1 MFTFRPSAERGRF
14 DFGWLQTHHTFSF
27 GEFDDPAWR
36 GFHKLRVMNEDVI
49 APGGGFGMHPHR
61 NMEIVTYVISGSL
74 RHEDSLGNG
83 GEIGAGEW
91 QRMTAGSGILHSEAN
106 PSAESVHLYQIWIQP
121 SRAGLTPSYD
131 QKRFTPE
138 NLADSLTAVVT
149 PDGANG
155 SLRIEQD
162 ASIYLGNLL
171 AGKSRSLT
179 LPAGRAGW
187 LQVVRGSLRLGSQ
200 RLTAGDAMA
209 VAEENT
215 VPIEAESDVQYL
227 WFDLP

>member
-27 GEFDDPAWR
+27 GAYDDPAWR

-61 NMEIVTYVISGSL
+61 NMEIVTYVLSGAL

-83 GEIGAGEW
+83 GVIGTGEW

-106 PSAESVHLYQIWIQP
+106 PSAEPVHLYQIWIQP
-121 SRAGLTPSYD
+121 SRAGLAPSYD
-131 QKRFTPE
+131 QKRFAPE
-138 NLADSLTAVVT
+138 NSADSLTAVVT

-162 ASIYLGNLL
+162 ASIYLGNLP
-171 AGKSRSLT
+171 AGKNRSLT
-179 LPAGRAGW
+179 LPTGRAGW
-187 LQVVRGSLRLGSQ
+187 LQVVRGNLLVNSQ
-200 RLTAGDAMA
+200 HLSAGDA
-209 VAEENT
+209 VAAAD
-215 VPIEAESDVQYL
+215 EAALHLAAKADAQFL